1 MTNKSVI
8 WIKYMEAIQGSV
20 RGVLPIEWIT
30 TNYQF
35 RGKCV
40 KSDIVKVYMISR
52 IHDIKDTRF

>member
-1 MTNKSVI
+1 MGGSNP
-8 WIKYMEAIQGSV
+8 GSV

-40 KSDIVKVYMISR
+40 KSDVVKVYMISR
-52 IHDIKDTRF
+52 IHEIKDSPF